1 MPYHNM
7 YSIYLKKTIYKRCKY
22 FYFRL
27 VCRCLKKLSRLSEGN
42 LSIYNQ
48 FTIQNYGECWSSKY
62 GYNSLHSFKKSN
74 DCVGAGF
81 LDCHEHSMMECTGT
95 KRASFLYQ
103 VNDRTKLMDEH
114 CHIVRRIVCPSS
126 VTIQN
131 SSSHIPLVGNLTV
144 FTHPITDGLQHT
156 ASKVLQNSTAPNTVS
171 EKLLQNHTTASLQN
185 TTPQF
190 IQNLTFSI
198 HGTISQIQM
207 TSLMKQSNI
216 KTTSQITKFKQS
228 TSRKHSKG
236 TASMLSQLQALNTG
250 KLYTSGSKLQ
260 NVTLAPTQFFV
271 GSSTLYTN
279 AKSPEVEY
287 SNYYYRNTSSL
298 TSEKSSETVLLTITN
313 TDLISSVTVY
323 SVSPETT
330 VQMTRLNVTLFSINT
345 SPIKATLTL
354 TSRSTLHQNTF
365 NLQPDKSNQ
374 IPLTLIS
381 HQTASNF
388 LQRTVSTS
396 EQSMVLL
403 FNLTQRNKISTSNS
417 SHCGECKTSSSQS
430 FGDHSS
436 IEPEVSST
444 AMSTNVQT
452 TVNLS
457 RFSLNKTSCES
468 VLNQSCTSHISSVHS
483 TTWLI
488 MRSASANLHPSLST
502 DETTSTIHITKSRE
516 SEPSSPLLWKESSK
530 SNFTSS
536 SLKGHL
542 SSSRIE
548 TKSTPIKASS
558 ETKLSRSTNIIPN
571 NSKRNSAPSKPTM
584 FLISIVLQFII
595 ACE

>member
-1 MPYHNM
+1 M

-27 VCRCLKKLSRLSEGN
+27 VCRCLERLSRLSEGN

-62 GYNSLHSFKKSN
+62 GYDSLHTFKKSN

-81 LDCHEHSMMECTGT
+81 LDCHDHSMMECTGT

-103 VNDRTKLMDEH
+103 VNNRTKLMDEH

-126 VTIQN
+126 LTMQN

-190 IQNLTFSI
+190 IQNLTFPI
-198 HGTISQIQM
+198 HDTISQIQM
-207 TSLMKQSNI
+207 TSLTKQSNI
-216 KTTSQITKFKQS
+216 KTTSQVTKFKQS
-228 TSRKHSKG
+228 TSRKHSNG
-236 TASMLSQLQALNTG
+236 TDSMLSQLQTLNTG
-250 KLYTSGSKLQ
+250 KLYISGSKLQ

-271 GSSTLYTN
+271 GSSILYTN

-298 TSEKSSETVLLTITN
+298 ASEKSSETVLLTITN
-313 TDLISSVTVY
+313 AELISSVTAY

-330 VQMTRLNVTLFSINT
+330 VQTTRLNVTLFSINT

-354 TSRSTLHQNTF
+354 TSQSTTLHQNTS

-374 IPLTLIS
+374 SPLTLIS
-381 HQTASNF
+381 QQTASTF

-403 FNLTQRNKISTSNS
+403 FNSTQRNKISTSNS
-417 SHCGECKTSSSQS
+417 SHCGECKTSSRQS
-430 FGDHSS
+430 FGNHSS

-444 AMSTNVQT
+444 AMPTNVQT

-483 TTWLI
+483 TTSFI
-488 MRSASANLHPSLST
+488 IRSASANVHPSLST
-502 DETTSTIHITKSRE
+502 EETTSTIHITKSRE

-530 SNFTSS
+530 SYFTSS

-548 TKSTPIKASS
+548 TKSTLIKANS
-558 ETKLSRSTNIIPN
+558 ETTLSRSTNIIPSN
-571 NSKRNSAPSKPTM
+571 PEGNSAPSKPTM